1 MNFHESLVT
10 LEIIKRVCC
19 PIIRVQLGH
28 VDLARNRLLLNLVG
42 QRRVGIMTR
51 WLTSNALK
59 VGKLASEVSQST
71 LMLLQAFL
79 DLSPN
84 MLVS

>member
-1 MNFHESLVT
+1 
-10 LEIIKRVCC
+10 
-19 PIIRVQLGH
+19 
-28 VDLARNRLLLNLVG
+28 
-42 QRRVGIMTR
+42 MTR